1 MIEWIVAQQLPLTA
15 SLLLLISL
23 ETFLNGKLGAKF
35 TYRLWLLVP
44 GILFLNNVPTG
55 LISLP
60 ANSISYYVVGI
71 GPALA
76 TNDNDWMLVGWAC
89 GATALILYTVSYHL
103 RIARTIKSDSNHHA
117 PVFASD
123 AISSPMLFGA
133 VKPRILVPSM
143 FSSQFNEQEQA
154 LILKHERTHR
164 SHYDHIW
171 NCIALC
177 LLTVFW
183 FNPVVWLA
191 ARSFRTSQEIACDAA
206 VLDSSSPEEKFIYA
220 KALVQCAEHSVSH
233 INLYPTLGDK
243 STMLKRLNAIKH
255 PRVVNKA
262 TILASVVVVGALC
275 TNTALAKF
283 STQTVKPEEA
293 AKASPVKRVHP
304 AYPEKAANN
313 EMEGE
318 VVLKFDITENGSTDN
333 ISVVKS
339 SPQGVFDKSAVEALK
354 QWKYK
359 PRIQGG
365 VAQRQTGLL
374 VQLDFRLGPPESS
387 GKENTAK

>member
-1 MIEWIVAQQLPLTA
+1 
-15 SLLLLISL
+15 
-23 ETFLNGKLGAKF
+23 
-35 TYRLWLLVP
+35 
-44 GILFLNNVPTG
+44 
-55 LISLP
+55 
-60 ANSISYYVVGI
+60 
-71 GPALA
+71 
-76 TNDNDWMLVGWAC
+76 
-89 GATALILYTVSYHL
+89 
-103 RIARTIKSDSNHHA
+103 
-117 PVFASD
+117 
-123 AISSPMLFGA
+123 
-133 VKPRILVPSM
+133 
-143 FSSQFNEQEQA
+143 
-154 LILKHERTHR
+154 
-164 SHYDHIW
+164 
-171 NCIALC
+171 
-177 LLTVFW
+177 
-183 FNPVVWLA
+183 
-191 ARSFRTSQEIACDAA
+191 
-206 VLDSSSPEEKFIYA
+206 
-220 KALVQCAEHSVSH
+220 
-233 INLYPTLGDK
+233 
-243 STMLKRLNAIKH
+243 MLKRLNAIKH

-283 STQTVKPEEA
+283 PTQTVKPEEA